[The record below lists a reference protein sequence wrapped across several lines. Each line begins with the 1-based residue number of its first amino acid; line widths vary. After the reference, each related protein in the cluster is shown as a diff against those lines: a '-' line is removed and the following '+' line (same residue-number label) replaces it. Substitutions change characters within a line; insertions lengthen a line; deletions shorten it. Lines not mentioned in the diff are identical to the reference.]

1 MNSSYSAP
9 AMSAGLMAGIRIATM
24 IVGPYLIGKG
34 VVNPENLD
42 GMITSVAVAGTGI
55 YGLIKTFKRQKK
67 LNAAEQTLGPIIPT
81 K

>member
-34 VVNPENLD
+34 IVDPENLD
-42 GMITSVAVAGTGI
+42 GIITGAATAGVAI
-55 YGLIKTFKRQKK
+55 YGLVKTFKRQKK
-67 LNAAEQTLGPIIPT
+67 LNAAEQTLGPITPT